1 MTDNDWIKQLQSMM
15 DRHEEPVPDDLWQDI
30 EARLPERQAP
40 KRVMPVW
47 RRYAA
52 AAAVALAVIG
62 TGSLLWHTSDST
74 DTTTPEK
81 PSLALTEEDKAT
93 VPVEEDYVEANAAND
108 SKAAQPRSASTL
120 AHRTMSQPQ
129 HQPVAQPTEV
139 TQPTPTSENSTAE
152 EPLQTTDRD
161 TTTAKPNAP
170 RLPITTKEEPS
181 YASATPSR
189 TSTPSRKNRPV
200 SVGFFAVNKF
210 PNLKGNNSQEK
221 YFGSV
226 SDPSLPTHY
235 SNDSIPQGGEDGAA
249 MQQGRLYAPLKAN
262 SNHATHHAPYSLGM
276 SVSVPLTDRL
286 ALTSGIVYTRLK
298 SDFSS
303 GNGNREQ
310 TLHYLGIPLGVTYS
324 VWQWRFVNLY
334 AIGGMQADFNI
345 KATLKEPTRA
355 SDINIDKDRVQFS
368 GMLGPGLQ
376 FNVTRD
382 FGIYVEPTAR
392 YYFNNGS
399 TIENYFKDK
408 PWNIN
413 LNAGLR
419 LTIE

>member
-15 DRHEEPVPDDLWQDI
+15 ERHEEPVSDDMWQEI
-30 EARLPERQAP
+30 EARLPEQQTPRRPLPA
-40 KRVMPVW
+40 W
-47 RRYAA
+47 LRYAA

-62 TGSLLWHTSDST
+62 TGGLLWHSSDST
-74 DTTTPEK
+74 ETAVPEQ
-81 PSLALTEEDKAT
+81 PGLALTEEDNA
-93 VPVEEDYVEANAAND
+93 PEFIVEDNVED
-108 SKAAQPRSASTL
+108 KAASDKKSVLSNSSSPIAHHATSSA
-120 AHRTMSQPQ
+120 Q
-129 HQPVAQPTEV
+129 HQSADRPTES
-139 TQPTPTSENSTAE
+139 TQPTSTSETTTTE
-152 EPLQTTDRD
+152 VPVQTTDRD

>member
-15 DRHEEPVPDDLWQDI
+15 ERHKEPVPGDMWQDI

-62 TGSLLWHTSDST
+62 TGGLLWYSSDST
-74 DTTTPEK
+74 ETAIPEQ
-81 PSLALTEEDKAT
+81 PGLALTEEDDAT
-93 VPVEEDYVEANAAND
+93 EPIVEDNVE
-108 SKAAQPRSASTL
+108 SKAASDKKSVQTSSSSPL
-120 AHRTMSQPQ
+120 AHHATSSAR
-129 HQPVAQPTEV
+129 HQSADRPTEA
-139 TQPTPTSENSTAE
+139 TQSSSTSETN
-152 EPLQTTDRD
+152 TTDEPVQTADSD
-161 TTTAKPNAP
+161 TTTAKPSAP
-170 RLPITTKEEPS
+170 HLPITTKDEPY
-181 YASATPSR
+181 YASATP
-189 TSTPSRKNRPV
+189 NRAAAPARQKQPV
-200 SVGFFAVNKF
+200 SIGFFAVNKF
-210 PNLKGNNSQEK
+210 PDLKGSNSYEK
-221 YFGSV
+221 FFGSV
-226 SDPSLPTHY
+226 SDPNLPTHY
-235 SNDSIPQGGEDGAA
+235 SNDSIPQGGDD
-249 MQQGRLYAPLKAN
+249 QQGRLFAPLKAS
-262 SNHATHHAPYSLGM
+262 SNHATHHAPYSLGL
-276 SVSVPLTDRL
+276 SVSVPLSYRL

-298 SDFSS
+298 SDFTS
-303 GNGNREQ
+303 GKGTSEQ
-310 TLHYLGIPLGVTYS
+310 TLQYLGIPLGATYS
-324 VWQWRFVNLY
+324 LWRWRFVNLY

-355 SDINIDKDRVQFS
+355 NDINITKDRVQFS

-399 TIENYFKDK
+399 DVENYFKDK
-408 PWNIN
+408 PWNVN

>member
-15 DRHEEPVPDDLWQDI
+15 ERHEEPVSDDLWQDI
-30 EARLPERQAP
+30 EARLPEQQTPRRP
-40 KRVMPVW
+40 LPVW
-47 RRYAA
+47 LRYAA
-52 AAAVALAVIG
+52 DAAVVLAIIG
-62 TGSLLWHTSDST
+62 SGSMLWHTSDST
-74 DTTTPEK
+74 ETAMPEQ
-81 PSLALTEEDKAT
+81 PGLALTEEDNA
-93 VPVEEDYVEANAAND
+93 PESIVEDNVE
-108 SKAAQPRSASTL
+108 SESASDKKSVQSKTTSPLAHHATTL
-120 AHRTMSQPQ
+120 AQ
-129 HQPVAQPTEV
+129 HQSADRPTES
-139 TQPTPTSENSTAE
+139 TQPTSTSETTTTE
-152 EPLQTTDRD
+152 EPVQTTDRD
-161 TTTAKPNAP
+161 TTTEKPSTP
-170 RLPITTKEEPS
+170 RLPITTKDEPY
-181 YASATPSR
+181 YASATPNR
-189 TSTPSRKNRPV
+189 TSAPSRKKQPV

-210 PNLKGNNSQEK
+210 PDLKGNNSQER

-345 KATLKEPTRA
+345 KATLKEPARA
-355 SDINIDKDRVQFS
+355 SDINIYKDRVQFS

-382 FGIYVEPTAR
+382 FGIYVEPTMR

-399 TIENYFKDK
+399 DVENYFKDK